1 MPKNKSAD
9 IINQKKMVK
18 NFEQNNERNFER
30 GTMDKVR
37 VGIIGVGYLGTQ
49 HARILSYLEEAE
61 LKGVADIDFKKAM
74 EIGNRH
80 GVQYYQN
87 YEDLLDEIDAAIVAT
102 PTSEHFSISMRLLK
116 EGKSVLVEK
125 PITETVD
132 QGEEL
137 VAMAAKNGLILQV
150 GHLERFNPA
159 VEAIENMI
167 SEPKFVEVQR
177 LGSFSARSLDIDV
190 VLDLM
195 IHDLDIILALIKDEV
210 KSIRSSG
217 IHVLSEKIDIANARL
232 EFRSGCVATL
242 TASRVH
248 QGKVRKLRIFEPTIY
263 YSIDYIDQEVKIFP
277 LDNRQTE
284 IKTLKI
290 EKEEPL
296 KKELKNFFRSIR
308 EGKTRKVSGE
318 EGLRALKLAY
328 KVLEEAET

>member
-1 MPKNKSAD
+1 
-9 IINQKKMVK
+9 
-18 NFEQNNERNFER
+18 
-30 GTMDKVR
+30 MDKVK

-61 LKGVADIDFKKAM
+61 LKGVADIDFNKAM
-74 EIGNRH
+74 QIGNRH
-80 GVQYYQN
+80 GVHYYEN
-87 YEDLLDEIDAAIVAT
+87 YEDMLDEIDAGIVAT

-125 PITETVD
+125 PITESVE

-137 VAMAAKNGLILQV
+137 VSFANENGNILQV

-159 VEAIENMI
+159 VEAIENLI
-167 SEPKFVEVQR
+167 SEPKFIEVQR

-195 IHDLDIILALIKDEV
+195 IHDLDIILSLIKDEV
-210 KSIRSSG
+210 KVIKSSG
-217 IHVLSEKIDIANARL
+217 IHVLSDKIDIANARL
-232 EFRSGCVATL
+232 EFGSGCVASL

-248 QGKVRKLRIFEPTIY
+248 QGKVRKLRIFEPTSY
-263 YSIDYIDQEVKIFP
+263 YSIDYIDQEVKAFP
-277 LDNRQTE
+277 LNGRQTD

-290 EKEEPL
+290 KKEEPL
-296 KKELKNFFRSIR
+296 KKELQNFFRCIR
-308 EGKTRKVSGE
+308 DHKMRKVSGE

-328 KVLEEAET
+328 SVLEEAST